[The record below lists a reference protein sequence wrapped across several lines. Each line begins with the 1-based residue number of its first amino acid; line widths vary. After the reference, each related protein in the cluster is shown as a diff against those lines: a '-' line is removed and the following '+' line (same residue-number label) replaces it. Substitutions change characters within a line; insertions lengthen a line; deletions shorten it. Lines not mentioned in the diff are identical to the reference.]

1 MKQIAYLL
9 VLLCVVHIS
18 SFVPSYCNQRYI
30 GSSTK
35 LFGTIKFVGNAQVSY
50 ETPPIVISSQDD
62 EDKSLSKFFT
72 TSASDEV
79 LCGGKTNTIIED
91 DNDNG
96 DGVLWESRQGDIGWF
111 GMTLSPIF
119 INRITKNTDNVVVLL
134 EDGRTEVLES
144 GRLGLGNTLASA
156 MKLSNFDGRNV
167 VTYKSNDDQG
177 YTLDGALQLTL
188 TIELPPFLPL
198 PPGFNSIGSRIVQS
212 TCKGRLKQHLVEISG
227 AYLKW
232 TLHSDTASASAPT
245 EKSEPQPTTSGSE
258 DETTNSEAAASTMS
272 TETTSSDISKETS
285 SDKDEDRSNS
295 DNSIY
300 VTTTASDDNT
310 TEAQA
315 MSAEVTT
322 SAEEVSIEGNNELTE
337 TDDIN
342 NVGGEKMRKRD
353 RLKRKLKQ
361 LIK

>member
-9 VLLCVVHIS
+9 VLLLVRVS
-18 SFVPSYCNQRYI
+18 SFTPSYCNQRYP

-50 ETPPIVISSQDD
+50 DTPPIVISSQDD

-119 INRITKNTDNVVVLL
+119 INRITKNTDNVVVSL
-134 EDGRTEVLES
+134 EDSTTEVLSS

-212 TCKGRLKQHLVEISG
+212 TCKGRLKQNLVEISG

-232 TLHSDTASASAPT
+232 TLHSDTASAPT

-285 SDKDEDRSNS
+285 SDNDEDRSNS

-300 VTTTASDDNT
+300 VTTMASDVT
-310 TEAQA
+310 IETQA

-322 SAEEVSIEGNNELTE
+322 SAEEVSIEGNNELKE
-337 TDDIN
+337 TNDID

>member
-9 VLLCVVHIS
+9 VLLLVCVS
-18 SFVPSYCNQRYI
+18 SFSPSYCNQRYT

-50 ETPPIVISSQDD
+50 DTPPIVISSQDD

-79 LCGGKTNTIIED
+79 LCGGETNTIIE

-96 DGVLWESRQGDIGWF
+96 DGVLWESRQAEIGWF

-119 INRITKNTDNVVVLL
+119 INRITKNTDNVVVSL
-134 EDGRTEVLES
+134 EDSTTEVLES

-156 MKLSNFDGRNV
+156 MKLSNFEGRNV

-212 TCKGRLKQHLVEISG
+212 TCKGRLKQNLVEISG

-232 TLHSDTASASAPT
+232 TLHSDTAGAPT
-245 EKSEPQPTTSGSE
+245 EKSEPQPTTSVTE
-258 DETTNSEAAASTMS
+258 DETTNSEAAAFI
-272 TETTSSDISKETS
+272 ETTSSDISKKTS

-322 SAEEVSIEGNNELTE
+322 SAEEVSIEGNEELKE